1 MNRTQISQIK
11 RQFSQIFSL
20 RFAKTRGNLRNLRSI
35 QINMKTKINDTILE
49 LMQGDITQQN
59 VDAIVNA
66 ANTSLAAG
74 AGVCGA
80 IFEAGGAEIF
90 AECRQYYKRCAT
102 GEAVITGGGK
112 LKARNVIHAVGPVYS
127 GTPRD
132 AELLASAYQNSLRVA
147 VKDKLKSI
155 AFPSLS
161 TGIYGYPLEEAAP
174 VALKAVRDFLVSQP
188 HQLNLVRFVL
198 FDDKSFEAFEIALSR
213 LEK

>member
-1 MNRTQISQIK
+1 MEIT
-11 RQFSQIFSL
+11 
-20 RFAKTRGNLRNLRSI
+20 
-35 QINMKTKINDTILE
+35 INDTLLE
-49 LMQGDITQQN
+49 LIKGDITQQD

-66 ANTSLAAG
+66 ANTSLSAG

-80 IFEAGGAEIF
+80 IFEAGGREIF

-112 LKARNVIHAVGPVYS
+112 LKARHVIHAVGPVYS

-132 AELLASAYQNSLRVA
+132 AELLADAYFNSLRVA
-147 VKDKLKSI
+147 AKDKLKSV

-161 TGIYGYPLEEAAP
+161 TGIYGYPLDEAAP
-174 VALKAVRDFLVSQP
+174 VALQAVKKFLVSQE
-188 HQLNLVRFVL
+188 HQLELVRFVL
-198 FDDKSFEAFEIALSR
+198 FDDTSLEAFEITLSR